1 MKKILLV
8 ALKQKTI
15 AGAGLDVFEIE
26 PINKNHP
33 FIKLENIVL
42 APHVG
47 SSTKETR
54 SKMAEITIKNLILG
68 MKGKK
73 PIYSIGY

>member
-1 MKKILLV
+1 MC
-8 ALKQKTI
+8 LKQNQLAKIT
-15 AGAGLDVFEIE
+15 
-26 PINKNHP
+26 P
-33 FIKLENIVL
+33 FFKLENIVL

-54 SKMAEITIKNLILG
+54 IKMAEITTKNLILG

>member
-1 MKKILLV
+1 ML
-8 ALKQKTI
+8 
-15 AGAGLDVFEIE
+15 FRS
-26 PINKNHP
+26 HP
-33 FIKLENIVL
+33 FLKLENIVL

-54 SKMAEITIKNLILG
+54 TKMAEITIKNLILG
-68 MKGKK
+68 INGKK